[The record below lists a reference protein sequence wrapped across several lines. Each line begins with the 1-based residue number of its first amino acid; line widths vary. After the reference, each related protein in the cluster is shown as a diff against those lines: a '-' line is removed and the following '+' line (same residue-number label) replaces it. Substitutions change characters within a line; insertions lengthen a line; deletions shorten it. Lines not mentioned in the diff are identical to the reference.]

1 MEGLIGMR
9 ELPWLLRMMRRRT
22 RKGPA
27 ARYDVRWEPA
37 VPVPGADDTTL
48 LTDHYA
54 PVTSEPCPTILIR
67 APYIRGGFPWNWL
80 FGVLFAEQGYHV
92 LMQSSRGTGGSTGEF
107 ASWTNEGSDGLAAVE
122 WIRKQEF
129 FTGDLFTVGGS
140 YMAYAQLALAHAP
153 PPEWR
158 AAVIQIAAIDAYRF
172 YWSGGQFALERALV
186 GGIAMFSQSRTF
198 GQNLRAVLRMQSRLR
213 GVLRRTPLIDAYPAL
228 FSSRR
233 RKPESGRRPEL
244 EKWMTSP
251 NPDDACWAG
260 TDVSGNGAALPIPVS
275 LSTGW
280 HDLATDQVIELYH
293 ARRAAG
299 LETDL
304 LIGPW
309 THTNG
314 YERDW
319 ESFMTQALRRLRG
332 GAPELPVRVH
342 VGGVDEWRDL
352 PDWPPAEIRPRRFHL
367 GPEALTDLPGQGSS
381 LFRYDPED
389 PTPSI
394 GGALQSPT
402 QGTRDMAKLERRA
415 DVLVFTTP
423 PLTGAVEVMGPVRG
437 EFDVTT
443 SAASGDLFA
452 RLCDVDPSGKSIN
465 VCDGLARIEPDGR
478 TVVAMGS
485 TAHRFR
491 PGHRIRLLMAG
502 GAYPRWMRNPGTGE
516 PIATAVRLVAGET
529 TVRHTSVLEIPVV

>member
-1 MEGLIGMR
+1 MR
-9 ELPWLLRMMRRRT
+9 ELPWHLRMMRRRT

-37 VPVPGADDTTL
+37 VPVPGADGTTL

-54 PVTSEPCPTILIR
+54 PVTTEPCPTILIR

-107 ASWTNEGSDGLAAVE
+107 DAWSNEGRDGQAAVE
-122 WIRKQEF
+122 WIRKQDLF
-129 FTGDLFTVGGS
+129 NGDLFTVGGS
-140 YMAYAQLALAHAP
+140 YMAYSQLALAHAP

-158 AAVIQIAAIDAYRF
+158 AAVMQIAVVDPYRF
-172 YWSGGQFALERALV
+172 YWAGGQFALERALV
-186 GGIAMFSQSRTF
+186 GGVAMYPQANSF
-198 GQNLRAVLRMQSRLR
+198 GANLRAAMKMQLRLR
-213 GVLRRTPLIDAYPAL
+213 KMLRRVPLVDAYPSL
-228 FSSRR
+228 FD
-233 RKPESGRRPEL
+233 GRRPAI
-244 EKWMTSP
+244 EKGMTSP
-251 NPDDACWAG
+251 SAGDPFWAG
-260 TDVSGNGAALPIPVS
+260 TDTGPAGAALPIPVS

-280 HDLATDQVIELYH
+280 HDLGTDQVIELYQ

-319 ESFMTQALRRLRG
+319 RG
-332 GAPELPVRVH
+332 GSPELPVRVH
-342 VGGVDEWRDL
+342 VGGAGEWRDL
-352 PDWPPAEIRPRRFHL
+352 PDWPPADIRPRRFHL
-367 GPEALTDLPGQGSS
+367 GPEALTGIPGQGSS
-381 LFRYDPED
+381 IFRYDPED

-402 QGTRDMAKLERRA
+402 QGARDMAKLERRA
-415 DVLVFTTP
+415 DVLVFTSP
-423 PLTGAVEVMGPVRG
+423 PLTGAVEVMGPVHAS
-437 EFDVTT
+437 FDVTT

-452 RLCDVDPSGKSIN
+452 RLCDVGPSGKSIN
-465 VCDGLARIEPDGR
+465 ICDGLTRIAADGP

-491 PGHRIRLLMAG
+491 AGHRIRLLVAG
-502 GAYPRWMRNPGTGE
+502 GAYPRWMRNYGTGE
-516 PIATAVRLVAGET
+516 PIATATRMVATET